1 MALPPGANARS
12 MSTLAKQPRLRR
24 ISFERKRSSGSATK
38 SSSPIF
44 WRSSCPMAPGFAA
57 VLRFVIERARCWGS
71 LSIITCV
78 PIWSLTRLRRWLLRC
93 LAASGIAKRRKQY
106 GAVQTRSL
114 LLQKGFVLSMSRAG
128 TPTDNGYA
136 ERFVGVFKLA
146 VADRRPYHT
155 LGEFLRAAQ
164 AWINFYNQERP
175 HEGLDNL
182 SPLQFAQQHELEDIP
197 SFALL

>member
-1 MALPPGANARS
+1 MWADLVTGAIQT
-12 MSTLAKQPRLRR
+12 M
-24 ISFERKRSSGSATK
+24 SFEVPGS
-38 SSSPIF
+38 
-44 WRSSCPMAPGFAA
+44 
-57 VLRFVIERARCWGS
+57 
-71 LSIITCV
+71 
-78 PIWSLTRLRRWLLRC
+78 IWHSDQ
-93 LAASGIAKRRKQY
+93 GKQY

-155 LGEFLRAAQ
+155 LGEFLRAAE

-197 SFALL
+197 SFAYCDVYFSRDWTDGSIHP